1 MAGMPYNRSA
11 YRNWSGKFVWPRLTL
26 PGLCHACSQWSWQ
39 ALCQVCTRLGDASS
53 DDYDSSCVAAKLYA
67 SPWKEL
73 ITAFK
78 FEEQVGL
85 AYFLAHQM
93 RQTPAIAQRLDAC
106 DWLVPVPLSAQRLRD
121 RGFNQALVLSKQLC
135 AERTL
140 SQALIRLRDT
150 PAQSGLSRS
159 DRLVNLHHAF
169 LVNPHGLPRL
179 RDSRVVLVDDVTTTG
194 STLLACTQ
202 ALQAAG
208 VAQVDAVV
216 LARTPA

>member
-1 MAGMPYNRSA
+1 
-11 YRNWSGKFVWPRLTL
+11 
-26 PGLCHACSQWSWQ
+26 
-39 ALCQVCTRLGDASS
+39 LGDASS
-53 DDYDSSCVAAKLYA
+53 DGYASSCAAAKLYV

-78 FEEQVGL
+78 FEGQVGL

-121 RGFNQALVLSKQLC
+121 RGFNQALVLAKQLC
-135 AERTL
+135 PERTL
-140 SQALIRLRDT
+140 GQALIRLRDT

-159 DRLVNLHHAF
+159 DRLVNLHQAF
-169 LVNPHGLPRL
+169 MVNPHGLPKL
-179 RDSRVVLVDDVTTTG
+179 RNSRVVLVDDVTTTG
-194 STLLACTQ
+194 TTLLACTQ

-208 VAQVDAVV
+208 VKQVQAVV

>member
-1 MAGMPYNRSA
+1 MAGMPYRPSA
-11 YRNWSGKFVWPRLTL
+11 YRNWLSKFIQPRLTL
-26 PGLCHACSQWSWQ
+26 PGLCHACDQWSWQ
-39 ALCQVCTRLGDASS
+39 ALCPACTRLGRAPA
-53 DDYDSSCVAAKLYA
+53 DDSASSCVAAKLYV

-93 RQTPAIAQRLDAC
+93 RQTPTIAQRLNEC
-106 DWLVPVPLSAQRLRD
+106 DWVVPVPLSAQRLRD
-121 RGFNQALVLSKQLC
+121 RGFNQALVLAKQLC
-135 AERTL
+135 PERTL
-140 SQALIRLRDT
+140 GQALIRLRDT

-169 LVNPHGLPRL
+169 MVNPNGLPKL

-194 STLLACTQ
+194 TTLLACTQ

-208 VAQVDAVV
+208 VKQVDAVV
-216 LARTPA
+216 LARTPP

>member
-1 MAGMPYNRSA
+1 MPHSRSA
-11 YRNWSGKFVWPRLTL
+11 YRNWSDKFVWPRLPL
-26 PGLCHACSQWSWQ
+26 PGLCHACGQWSWQ
-39 ALCQVCTRLGDASS
+39 ALCQVCTRLGDAPA
-53 DDYDSSCVAAKLYA
+53 DVNALSCVAAKLYV

-78 FEEQVGL
+78 FEGQVGL
-85 AYFLAHQM
+85 AYFLAKQM
-93 RQTPAIAQRLDAC
+93 RQTPAIAQCVDAC

-121 RGFNQALVLSKQLC
+121 RGFNQALVLAKQLC
-135 AERTL
+135 PERTL
-140 SQALIRLRDT
+140 GQALMRLRDT

-169 LVNPHGLPRL
+169 MVNPHGLPKL
-179 RDSRVVLVDDVTTTG
+179 RDSRVMLVDDVTTTG

-208 VAQVDAVV
+208 VKQVQAVV

>member
-1 MAGMPYNRSA
+1 MAGMPYKLSA
-11 YRNWSGKFVWPRLTL
+11 YRNCSGKFVWPRLTL
-26 PGLCHACSQWSWQ
+26 PGLCHACDQWSWQ
-39 ALCQVCTRLGDASS
+39 ALCPACTRLGHAPEENSATNS
-53 DDYDSSCVAAKLYA
+53 VAAKLYV

-85 AYFLAHQM
+85 AYFLAQQM

-121 RGFNQALVLSKQLC
+121 RGFNQALVLAKQLC
-135 AERTL
+135 PERTL
-140 SQALIRLRDT
+140 GQALIRLRDT

-159 DRLVNLHHAF
+159 DRLVNLHQAF
-169 LVNPHGLPRL
+169 MVNPHGLPKL

-208 VAQVDAVV
+208 VTQVEAVV

>member
-1 MAGMPYNRSA
+1 MAGMPHSRSA
-11 YRNWSGKFVWPRLTL
+11 YRNWSLKFVWPWLPL
-26 PGLCHACSQWSWQ
+26 PGLCHACGQWSWQ
-39 ALCQVCTRLGDASS
+39 ALCQACTRLGHAPEDGNISS
-53 DDYDSSCVAAKLYA
+53 WVAAKLYV

-78 FEEQVGL
+78 FEGQVGL
-85 AYFLAHQM
+85 ACFLAQQM
-93 RQTPAIAQRLDAC
+93 RQTPAIAQSLYAC

-121 RGFNQALVLSKQLC
+121 RGFNQALLLAKQLC
-135 AERTL
+135 PERTL
-140 SQALIRLRDT
+140 DQALIRLRDT
-150 PAQSGLSRS
+150 AAQSGLSRS

-169 LVNPHGLPRL
+169 MVNPHCLPRL

-194 STLLACTQ
+194 TTLLACTQ

-208 VAQVDAVV
+208 VKQVQAVV

>member
-1 MAGMPYNRSA
+1 MAGMPFSRSA
-11 YRNWSGKFVWPRLTL
+11 YRNW

-39 ALCQVCTRLGDASS
+39 ALCPACTRLGHAPEE
-53 DDYDSSCVAAKLYA
+53 DSATNCVAAKLYV

-85 AYFLAHQM
+85 AYFLAQQM

-121 RGFNQALVLSKQLC
+121 RGFNQALVLAKQLC
-135 AERTL
+135 PERTL
-140 SQALIRLRDT
+140 GQALIRLRDT

-159 DRLVNLHHAF
+159 DRLVNLHQAF
-169 LVNPHGLPRL
+169 MVNPNGLPKL
-179 RDSRVVLVDDVTTTG
+179 RNSHVVLVDDVTTTG
-194 STLLACTQ
+194 TTLLACTQ

-208 VAQVDAVV
+208 VKQVDAVV

>member
-1 MAGMPYNRSA
+1 LG
-11 YRNWSGKFVWPRLTL
+11 
-26 PGLCHACSQWSWQ
+26 HAPSNGY
-39 ALCQVCTRLGDASS
+39 A
-53 DDYDSSCVAAKLYA
+53 SSCVTAKLYV

-93 RQTPAIAQRLDAC
+93 RQTPAIAQRLDDC
-106 DWLVPVPLSAQRLRD
+106 DFVVPVPLSAQRMRE
-121 RGFNQALVLSKQLC
+121 RGFNQALVLAKQLC
-135 AERTL
+135 PERTL
-140 SQALIRLRDT
+140 GQALIRLRDT

-169 LVNPHGLPRL
+169 IVNPHGLPKL
-179 RDSRVVLVDDVTTTG
+179 RDSRVVLMDDVTTTG
-194 STLLACTQ
+194 TTLLACTQ
-202 ALQAAG
+202 ALHAAG
-208 VAQVDAVV
+208 VKQVQAVV

>member
-1 MAGMPYNRSA
+1 M
-11 YRNWSGKFVWPRLTL
+11 
-26 PGLCHACSQWSWQ
+26 PGLCHACGQWSWQ
-39 ALCQVCTRLGDASS
+39 ALCQACTRLGHAPEDGNISS
-53 DDYDSSCVAAKLYA
+53 WVAAKLYV

-78 FEEQVGL
+78 FEGQVGL
-85 AYFLAHQM
+85 ACFLAQQM
-93 RQTPAIAQRLDAC
+93 RQTPAIAQSLYAC

-121 RGFNQALVLSKQLC
+121 RGFNQALLLAKQLC
-135 AERTL
+135 PERTL
-140 SQALIRLRDT
+140 DQALIRLRDT
-150 PAQSGLSRS
+150 AAQSGLSRS

-169 LVNPHGLPRL
+169 MVNPHCLPRL

-194 STLLACTQ
+194 TTLLACTQ

-208 VAQVDAVV
+208 VKQVQAVV